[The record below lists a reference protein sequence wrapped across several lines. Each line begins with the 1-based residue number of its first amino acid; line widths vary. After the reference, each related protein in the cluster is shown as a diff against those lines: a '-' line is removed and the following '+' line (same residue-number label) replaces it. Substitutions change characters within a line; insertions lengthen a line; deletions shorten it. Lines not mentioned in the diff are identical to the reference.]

1 MYCIPAFL
9 SLAAFVLACVGAN
22 TCHFLQFAASS
33 SSSAVVASSDPVSG
47 EIEPVVSLQFGYW
60 YYQSYE
66 VATSND
72 NNSTTGIVEG
82 SCDIYPPSMNVD
94 NNWKAARGF
103 NLVAII
109 LGGSL
114 LMLDI
119 FQGCLSTKQKRS
131 FRTGAVGYFVCFLC
145 AGLSLLILDSNVCKD
160 NILIEELNGKVPM
173 LQFQETC
180 SISTGAKTTIAA
192 TVMWFVASVGTALL
206 HPAQRKNEERRD
218 ENDDG
223 LDEPLFDDGPSIV
236 GV

>member
-1 MYCIPAFL
+1 MATIPKYVYCIPAFL
-9 SLAAFVLACVGAN
+9 SLAAFVLACVGTK
-22 TCHFLQFAASS
+22 TCHFLQFA
-33 SSSAVVASSDPVSG
+33 SSAVGSSDPVSG
-47 EIEPVVSLQFGYW
+47 EIEPVSLQFGYW

-66 VATSND
+66 VATTND
-72 NNSTTGIVEG
+72 NNSTTIVEG
-82 SCDIYPPSMNVD
+82 SCDIYPPSMNID

-145 AGLSLLILDSNVCKD
+145 GGLSLLILDSNVCKD
-160 NILIEELNGKVPM
+160 NILIEELNSKVPM

-180 SISTGAKTTIAA
+180 SISTGGKTTIAA

-206 HPAQRKNEERRD
+206 HPAQRKDERRG
-218 ENDDG
+218 EDDG